1 MLEEAGLV
9 GGGGPGES
17 DEAVGEQLGA
27 LLFEQEGLP
36 ARELGELLTRAEPRY
51 AAALAAFLARFDFGA
66 LSLPDALRL
75 LFAALR
81 CPGEAQK
88 IDRLM
93 QAFARSYFGDGHAPF
108 RDADEVYAVAFSVM
122 MLNVDQHNPS
132 VRSKMSK
139 LQFVTNTRRAASHV
153 PADYLGSLYDAVAAE
168 ELKAH
173 DEPPGRPPP
182 GQPQPWQPPEAAS
195 PPAVSVWRWRYLRQR
210 WRSAPSPRRLAS
222 ARNGTTSRELDE
234 AVAAP
239 LLPVALDAAARH
251 LWLCSADEGLRPAPL
266 VDEEPDWQSA
276 VRLLMLCL
284 RASTPPSPGRPVGV
298 AGGAGDAVDAVVRA
312 LCAGSRVAA
321 PLLHESQGGRGD
333 PYSDGPIRLVLAA
346 FAVAR
351 ALPEEL
357 GPAGWHSLVLT
368 LLSLQQL
375 GLCPAPLAPTQ
386 PVMGAADASRPDPD
400 SVRRAGA
407 IDAAVRL
414 VEESLRAPG
423 PPLNEP
429 LWMRQRSCS
438 MRLSAVQPSAVL
450 SSAMAQLPRRGS
462 SALLAALLRAVDDT
476 VLLSLRNPHAG
487 SLPASTALQLLGE
500 ALSSDSAAAREAIP
514 AAMDRL
520 RRVLA
525 TPACPLPV
533 RHAASHSLASIRARQ
548 SQLEHRGVQ

>member
-1 MLEEAGLV
+1 
-9 GGGGPGES
+9 
-17 DEAVGEQLGA
+17 
-27 LLFEQEGLP
+27 
-36 ARELGELLTRAEPRY
+36 
-51 AAALAAFLARFDFGA
+51 
-66 LSLPDALRL
+66 
-75 LFAALR
+75 
-81 CPGEAQK
+81 
-88 IDRLM
+88 M

-284 RASTPPSPGRPVGV
+284 RASTPPSPGRPFGV